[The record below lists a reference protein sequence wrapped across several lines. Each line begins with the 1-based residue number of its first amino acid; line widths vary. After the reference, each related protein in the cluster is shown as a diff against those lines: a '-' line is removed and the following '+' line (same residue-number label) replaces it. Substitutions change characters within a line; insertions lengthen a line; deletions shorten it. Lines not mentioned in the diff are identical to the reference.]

1 MPSYRPVLSAP
12 PFRSGPPRA
21 APRRFGGL
29 SAVADRWLVAG
40 AIATAAG
47 ALWAPPVSL
56 WRGSWWWSAALGI
69 GLGAAGIAT
78 RARLLIPA
86 GLLVLAV
93 VAMSAQV
100 AQLSAVTGGE
110 FDGEVHLVGDP
121 RWRSGALVVP
131 FGAEIDGAEHR
142 WEGWAR
148 GPAAWR
154 LEDAAMGERWRLSVS
169 AEPAEP
175 ADRPFLWPRHLAGT
189 AQIRTAHRL
198 DGGGAPFRIANS
210 LRGLVEASGQS
221 LSQRDAALL
230 AGFVYGDD
238 RGQLPEVVH
247 DFRETSLTHL
257 LAVSGSNVAFVL
269 LLFAPLLA
277 GLPPR
282 TRLVAVAVLLV
293 QFAVLTR
300 GEPSVLRA
308 CVLATLAV
316 GAHAVGRRASA
327 ARLLALAIIVLLLV
341 DPLLVRSVGFQLSV
355 AATAAIV
362 IGARRI
368 ARLLWGPPWLRLALA
383 ATLSA
388 QAGVLPVQLAVFGS
402 LPLVSIPANVLAGP
416 VAGPAMVW
424 GLVGGLTGGLAGDA
438 VASVLHLPT
447 KLMMGWVAGVARW
460 GASLGWPQIEA
471 AELTAVAAV
480 AGCCTGLYLMAPRL
494 FGSLAGALRS
504 LSMVAAG
511 VGVWAAASTHRPA
524 PPAGLHLAVQHTDPV
539 VVVVDR
545 PDPARALGQL
555 AAAGIDRI
563 DVLIARSASR
573 AGREAVRALDARHDI
588 SQVFAPV
595 GLGGRVPYDAVT
607 APVAVAGLTV
617 EPTAERLHV
626 SAELASTEWQAVP

>member
-1 MPSYRPVLSAP
+1 MPSHRPVLSAP

-56 WRGSWWWSAALGI
+56 WRGSWWWGAALGI

-86 GLLVLAV
+86 GLLVLAA

-131 FGAEIDGAEHR
+131 FGAEIDGARHR

-362 IGARRI
+362 IGARRV

-480 AGCCTGLYLMAPRL
+480 AGCCTGLYVMAPRL

>member
-100 AQLSAVTGGE
+100 AQLSAVTGGD

-131 FGAEIDGAEHR
+131 FSAMIDGAQHR
-142 WEGWAR
+142 WEGRAR

-198 DGGGAPFRIANS
+198 DGGSAPFRIANS

-257 LAVSGSNVAFVL
+257 LAVSGSNVAFAL

-362 IGARRI
+362 IGARRV

-480 AGCCTGLYLMAPRL
+480 AGCCTGLYVMAPHL

-504 LSMVAAG
+504 LAMVAAG
-511 VGVWAAASTHRPA
+511 VGVWVVASTHRPA

>member
-100 AQLSAVTGGE
+100 AQLSAVTGGD

-131 FGAEIDGAEHR
+131 FGAEIDGAQHR

-308 CVLATLAV
+308 CVLASLAV

-362 IGARRI
+362 IGARRV

-480 AGCCTGLYLMAPRL
+480 AGCCTGLYVMAPRL

>member
-100 AQLSAVTGGE
+100 AQLSAVTGGD

-131 FGAEIDGAEHR
+131 FGAEIDGAQHR

-198 DGGGAPFRIANS
+198 DGGSAPFRIANS

-362 IGARRI
+362 IGARRV

-480 AGCCTGLYLMAPRL
+480 AGCCAGLYVMAPHL

-504 LSMVAAG
+504 LAMVAAG
-511 VGVWAAASTHRPA
+511 VGVWVVASTHRPA

>member
-1 MPSYRPVLSAP
+1 MRQSELP
-12 PFRSGPPRA
+12 

-47 ALWAPPVSL
+47 ALSAPPVS
-56 WRGSWWWSAALGI
+56 WRGTWWWGAALGI
-69 GLGAAGIAT
+69 GLGAVGIAS
-78 RARLLIPA
+78 RARVLIPA
-86 GLLVLAV
+86 GLVLLAAA
-93 VAMSAQV
+93 AMGAQLS
-100 AQLSAVTGGE
+100 QLSAVTGGDFE
-110 FDGEVHLVGDP
+110 GEVQLVGDP
-121 RWRSGALVVP
+121 RWRSGALVVL
-131 FGAEIDGAEHR
+131 FSATIDGAQHR
-142 WEGWAR
+142 WEGRAR
-148 GPAAWR
+148 GPAAWQ
-154 LEDAAMGERWRLSVS
+154 LEDAAMGERWRLGVT

-189 AQIRTAHRL
+189 AQIRTAYRV
-198 DGGGAPFRIANS
+198 DGGSAPFRIANS
-210 LRGLVEASGQS
+210 LRGLVEASGES

-247 DFRETSLTHL
+247 DFRATSLTHL

-277 GLPPR
+277 GLRPR
-282 TRLVAVAVLLV
+282 ARLVAVAVLLV

-327 ARLLALAIIVLLLV
+327 TRLLALAVIVLLLV
-341 DPLLVRSVGFQLSV
+341 DPLLVRSVAFQLSV

-368 ARLLWGPPWLRLALA
+368 SRLLWGPPWLRLALA
-383 ATLSA
+383 ATLCA

-424 GLVGGLTGGLAGDA
+424 GLVGGMVGGLAGDA

-480 AGCCTGLYLMAPRL
+480 VGCCVGLFALAPHL
-494 FGSLAGALRS
+494 FGNLAGALRS
-504 LSMVAAG
+504 LAVVAAG

-524 PPAGLHLAVQHTDPV
+524 PPAGPHLAVQHTDPV

-555 AAAGIDRI
+555 NAAGIDRI
-563 DVLIARSASR
+563 DVLVARSASR
-573 AGREAVRALDARHDI
+573 AGREAVRVLVARHD
-588 SQVFAPV
+588 VAHVLAPA
-595 GLGGRVPYDAVT
+595 GLGGRVPHETVT
-607 APVAVAGLTV
+607 EPVVVAGLTV

-626 SAELASTEWQAVP
+626 SAELASAGWQAVP